1 MRVLVPSD
9 GSQASLAAV
18 RRAARLARERPGLE
32 LHLLNVQPPVSGDVA
47 TFVGG
52 GTVRA
57 YHKEEGAEELK
68 AARAILDEAGVA
80 YEYHVAIGRAGETIA
95 GYARE
100 RQCDE
105 IVMGT
110 SGAGGV
116 KRLLGTTAVDVLE
129 EATVPVT
136 FVKAGTA

>member
-1 MRVLVPSD
+1 MRILVPSD
-9 GSQASLAAV
+9 GSEASLAAV
-18 RRAARLARERPGLE
+18 RRAAQIARERPGIE

-52 GTVRA
+52 GNVRA
-57 YHKEEGAEELK
+57 YHKEQGAEQLK
-68 AARAILDEAGVA
+68 AARAILDEAGLS
-80 YEYHVAIGRAGETIA
+80 YECHVAVGRAGETIA

-116 KRLLGTTAVDVLE
+116 KRLLGSTAADVLE